1 MDMITI
7 LQDNDSAGHTG
18 GQKVAEKIYKE
29 FGSIAEIGQWD
40 ESLQNKFDVCAD
52 DEYLTETKKALQKA
66 IPYKPINEVIQ
77 PPKFREGVF
86 VVMTDIE
93 ASNTTPKPL
102 EWIVEGVLPKEQ
114 NAILAGT
121 TGSKKSYY
129 AMQLG
134 MCVANNETHFMGNRI
149 MVKDFKVLYVDT
161 EIGQDEL
168 LRRYH
173 RLRNKMDWEDKG
185 NWVMM
190 SKSGRTVDI
199 WQDVH
204 YIIQNQF
211 KPDLL
216 IIDSLYNST
225 TVTAF
230 DKSGGISKVTD
241 ELCEFKVQYNCSM
254 FTVGHFNKG
263 QNELGLDLQ
272 RMSGASQLQNWVEWD
287 ILMCKTNVPNFNLWK
302 VGKTRATYHD
312 ESIVGLKFNDFWFE
326 TVGVVDE
333 PNQFLISEQKK
344 ESWRTVLEDLP
355 DRFDTNQWLNVFNS
369 KYPEMSERTGQNWL
383 SSAKA
388 TPMVNKISHGIYEKG
403 LGLINED
410 NIDES

>member
-1 MDMITI
+1 MIEI
-7 LQDNDSAGHTG
+7 IQDNDEAGKKG
-18 GQKVAEKIYKE
+18 ADKIAKALHDE
-29 FGSIAEIGQWD
+29 FGGEPMIAQWD
-40 ESLQNKFDVCAD
+40 ESLPKGFDPRDD
-52 DEYLTETKKALQKA
+52 DESLTETKKALKNA
-66 IPYKPINEVIQ
+66 TPYKPTNEVIK

-93 ASNTTPKPL
+93 ASNTTPKPI

-134 MCVANNETHFMGNRI
+134 MCVANGEPRFIGERI
-149 MVKDFKVLYVDT
+149 LAKDFKVLYVDT
-161 EIGQDEL
+161 EIGKDEL

-173 RLRNKMDWEDKG
+173 RLRKKLDWKDNG

-199 WQDVH
+199 WEDVH
-204 YIIQNQF
+204 YVIQNQIR
-211 KPDLL
+211 PDLL

-225 TVTAF
+225 TITQF
-230 DKSGGISKVTD
+230 DKASGISKLTD
-241 ELCEFKVQYNCSM
+241 ELCEYKAQYNTSL
-254 FTVGHFNKG
+254 FSVGHFNKG
-263 QNELGLDLQ
+263 QNELGLELE

-326 TVGVVDE
+326 AKGVVDE
-333 PNQFLISEQKK
+333 PKQFLISEQKK
-344 ESWRTVLEDLP
+344 ENWRLVLEDLP
-355 DRFDTNQWLNVFNS
+355 DRFDTNQWLNVFSS
-369 KYPEMSERTGQNWL
+369 KYPEMSNRTGQNWL
-383 SSAKA
+383 ASAKE

-410 NIDES
+410 NFDED